1 MLKVEIQMD
10 GVYLLIV
17 IIGIA
22 QLINQQ
28 YQAGFWGQ
36 MLKLIFNIIRNAKNV
51 DILGLGDTE
60 LGDGI
65 VAVMA
70 HTSLN
75 VVENNF

>member
-1 MLKVEIQMD
+1 
-10 GVYLLIV
+10 
-17 IIGIA
+17 
-22 QLINQQ
+22 
-28 YQAGFWGQ
+28 